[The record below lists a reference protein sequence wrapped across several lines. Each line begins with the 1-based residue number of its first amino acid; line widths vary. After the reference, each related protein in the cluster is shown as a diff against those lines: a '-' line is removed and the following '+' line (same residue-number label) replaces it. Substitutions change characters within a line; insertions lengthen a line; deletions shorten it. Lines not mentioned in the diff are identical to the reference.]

1 MSTSST
7 DQIKDSK
14 EKLVESIEAIFG
26 LLTLL
31 DNYCKILLDKGKPDP
46 SKGSI
51 ETAKEAIV
59 EMAEMIKDVLEIEYP
74 RINITNGKT

>member
-7 DQIKDSK
+7 DQTEDNK

-31 DNYCKILLDKGKPDP
+31 DNYCKILKDKDKPDP
-46 SKGSI
+46 SRGSI
-51 ETAKEAIV
+51 ETAKESIV
-59 EMAEMIKDVLEIEYP
+59 EMAKRIKEVLEIDNTK
-74 RINITNGKT
+74 INFTNGKA

>member
-7 DQIKDSK
+7 DQTKDDK
-14 EKLVESIEAIFG
+14 EKLVDSIETIYG

-31 DNYCKILLDKGKPDP
+31 DNYCKILIDKGKPDP

-59 EMAEMIKDVLEIEYP
+59 EMAKKIKGVLEIENTK
-74 RINITNGKT
+74 INLTNGKA

>member
-1 MSTSST
+1 MSTANT
-7 DQIKDSK
+7 DQTEDNK

-31 DNYCKILLDKGKPDP
+31 DNYCKILIEKGKPDP

-51 ETAKEAIV
+51 ETAKESIV
-59 EMAEMIKDVLEIEYP
+59 EMAKRIKEVLKIDNTK
-74 RINITNGKT
+74 INFTNGKA

>member
-7 DQIKDSK
+7 DRTKDDK

-31 DNYCKILLDKGKPDP
+31 DNYCKILIDKGKPDP

-59 EMAEMIKDVLEIEYP
+59 EMAKKIKEVLEIENT
-74 RINITNGKT
+74 RINFTNGEA

>member
-7 DQIKDSK
+7 DQTKDNE

-31 DNYCKILLDKGKPDP
+31 DNYCKILIDKGKPDP
-46 SKGSI
+46 SKGST

-59 EMAEMIKDVLEIEYP
+59 EMAQRIKEVLEIDNTK
-74 RINITNGKT
+74 INFTNGKA

>member
-7 DQIKDSK
+7 DQTKDNK

-31 DNYCKILLDKGKPDP
+31 DNYCKILIDKGKPDA

-51 ETAKEAIV
+51 ETAKESIV
-59 EMAEMIKDVLEIEYP
+59 EMAKRIKEVLEIENTK
-74 RINITNGKT
+74 IDLTNGKT

>member
-7 DQIKDSK
+7 DQTKNNK

-31 DNYCKILLDKGKPDP
+31 DNYCKILIDKGKPDP

-59 EMAEMIKDVLEIEYP
+59 EMAQRVKEVLEIENTK
-74 RINITNGKT
+74 INLTNGKT

>member
-7 DQIKDSK
+7 DQTGDNK

-31 DNYCKILLDKGKPDP
+31 DNYCKILKDKGKPDP
-46 SKGSI
+46 SRGSI
-51 ETAKEAIV
+51 ETAKESIV
-59 EMAEMIKDVLEIEYP
+59 EMAKRIKEVLEIENTK
-74 RINITNGKT
+74 IDLTNGKA

>member
-7 DQIKDSK
+7 DQIKDNE

-51 ETAKEAIV
+51 EAAKEAIV
-59 EMAEMIKDVLEIEYP
+59 EMAERIKEVLEIEGT
-74 RINITNGKT
+74 RINLTNGKT

>member
-7 DQIKDSK
+7 DQTKGNK

-31 DNYCKILLDKGKPDP
+31 DNYCKILIDKGKPE
-46 SKGSI
+46 S
-51 ETAKEAIV
+51 IV
-59 EMAEMIKDVLEIEYP
+59 EMAKRIKEVLEIENTKIDP
-74 RINITNGKT
+74 TNGKT

>member
-1 MSTSST
+1 MSTSNT
-7 DQIKDSK
+7 DQVEDSK

-59 EMAEMIKDVLEIEYP
+59 EMAERIKEVLEIKDT
-74 RINITNGKT
+74 RIDITNGKT